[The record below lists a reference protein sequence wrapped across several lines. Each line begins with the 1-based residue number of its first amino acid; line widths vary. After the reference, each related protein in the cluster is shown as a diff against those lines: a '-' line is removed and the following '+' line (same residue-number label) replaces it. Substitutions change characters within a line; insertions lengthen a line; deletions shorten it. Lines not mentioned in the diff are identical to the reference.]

1 MQAGGYMLFVVCLLF
16 TARYMCVCEWV
27 LLSLYIGSDSE
38 DNDEEEDAEECLKNV
53 RQKMCISMQRVEC
66 LLSLEWL

>member
-27 LLSLYIGSDSE
+27 LLSLYI
-38 DNDEEEDAEECLKNV
+38 DEEENAEECLKNG
-53 RQKMCISMQRVEC
+53 RQKMCISVQRVEC
-66 LLSLEWL
+66 LLSLEWF